1 VNFGSKS
8 NSDNVVDLVKNKEPE
23 KIMNDRETNSTYNN
37 KNTKNNSVVDK
48 KNVNLSSVDSE
59 TTWREINL
67 FWPETIAIV
76 AGLVAAIIIT
86 FVVRYMSITGLEL
99 IKDMLTEQAYGEVA
113 GLISNMNTLFLG
125 IVAIPFLILIA
136 FYAYRLFVFTPRGNK
151 YPVLRIK
158 RTGAIKFTVDKIKD
172 MEIDFEKGMLSDKM
186 KINNPRKHWF
196 ENNGKPCIVLFEGDD
211 CNADLNV
218 LAGNVSSKSK
228 DTNTINENA
237 IALGRRIEK
246 YIQEKGEGFLTPTN
260 ILLLVILGVVALTA
274 FLVLKNP
281 ETVAQVLG
289 QAPVAMAV
297 I

>member
-1 VNFGSKS
+1 VKFGNNKNSS
-8 NSDNVVDLVKNKEPE
+8 NLNDIVQKQEPQE
-23 KIMNDRETNSTYNN
+23 IMNDRQTNSLYNDRIKTN
-37 KNTKNNSVVDK
+37 KKRKDK
-48 KNVNLSSVDSE
+48 KNDNPINVDSE

-67 FWPETIAIV
+67 FWPETIA
-76 AGLVAAIIIT
+76 LVAALVAGIILT

-99 IKDMLTEQAYGEVA
+99 IKEMLTEQAYIEVA
-113 GLISNMNTLFLG
+113 GLIGNLNTLFLG
-125 IVAIPFLILIA
+125 IVAIPFLVA
-136 FYAYRLFVFTPRGNK
+136 FGFYAYRFFVFTPRGNK

-186 KINNPRKHWF
+186 RINNPRKHWF
-196 ENNGKPCIVLFEGDD
+196 ENNGKPCIILFEGDD

-218 LAGNVSSKSK
+218 LAGNVSSKSR

-237 IALGRRIEK
+237 ISLGRRIEK
-246 YIQEKGEGFLTPTN
+246 YIQEKGDGFMTPTN
-260 ILLLVILGVVALTA
+260 ILLLLILGLLAVTA

-289 QAPVAMAV
+289 QAPVAMGV